1 MLFNKV
7 SYTKEGWSIGDFK
20 TMRGWFAVPT
30 VDGEYQNFAY
40 RILHYTLLL
49 LIGLAIIFLLF
60 ATSVVQL
67 IFIPAVLALLGVC
80 YYLLHSHRF
89 YLARVLFLS
98 GLWLLL
104 TITALTLNGIR
115 NAGVGSFA
123 IIIIFAAILISERA
137 VIVFTGLS
145 ILSLVI
151 LAVGETQGVLPLYN
165 SPLFLPDR
173 FFQHTAL
180 FLSACILLAAASRV
194 IRSSFLRIQSHEHLL
209 LEQNRALEKEIEAR
223 QRTEA
228 TLRASEEKYRLLFE
242 NTSVLSAVYKPD
254 GTIELCNRAGAQF
267 FSTTPEAIQGRN
279 IAEFLTSHD
288 ATLFIE
294 QLIRVSATG
303 AGELDEGQTTLPDG
317 REICYLQH
325 FMPLPAVESPVA
337 ALDKAAQDRQRQQQ
351 VLVLTT
357 DVTQQKQNEQR
368 TRELALANERNL
380 FLTEFFSTISHDLK
394 TPITVLNTHMY
405 LLEHN
410 CNDAQRERLAQM
422 KKQIGLLDK
431 YIQDMLMISRLE
443 FLPTL
448 NLETLQLNPLIEEVI
463 ALLRPRLEKKNIEYH
478 VSTPPNLPVVQ
489 ADAEQMQRVVLN
501 LVENAV
507 NYTPANGRIRVSTQP
522 LTDRV
527 LVEVSD
533 SGIGIQDHDLSR
545 IFERFYRAHEARSAE
560 SSGTGLGLSIVKKII
575 DMHQG
580 TIEVESKPGVGTAFR
595 IYLPVH

>member
-1 MLFNKV
+1 MH
-7 SYTKEGWSIGDFK
+7 
-20 TMRGWFAVPT
+20 RWFAVP
-30 VDGEYQNFAY
+30 VLDDEYQNFAY
-40 RILHYTLLL
+40 RVLHYALLL
-49 LIGLAIIFLLF
+49 LMGLAAIFLLF
-60 ATSVVQL
+60 TTSVVQV
-67 IFIPAVLALLGVC
+67 IFIPTVLALLAFC
-80 YYLLHSHRF
+80 YYLLHSHRL
-89 YLARVLFLS
+89 YLASVLFLG

-104 TITALTLNGIR
+104 TTTALALNGIR

-123 IIIIFAAILISERA
+123 IIIIFAAILIPGRA

-145 ILSLVI
+145 ILSLFI

-165 SPLFLPDR
+165 TPLFLIDR

-180 FLSACILLAAASRV
+180 FLSACILLAAASNV
-194 IRSSFLRIQSHEHLL
+194 IRSSFLRIQRHEQLL
-209 LEQNRALEKEIEAR
+209 LEQNRALENEIEAR
-223 QRTEA
+223 QHIEA

-279 IAEFLTSHD
+279 IVEFLTSHD

-294 QLIRVSATG
+294 QLVRVTATG
-303 AGELDEGQTTLPDG
+303 VAELDEGQTMLPDG
-317 REICYLQH
+317 REIYYLQH
-325 FMPLPAVESPVA
+325 IMPMPALETPVTA
-337 ALDKAAQDRQRQQQ
+337 IDTAEQSLQRQPQ

-405 LLEHN
+405 LLEHDR
-410 CNDAQRERLAQM
+410 NDAQRERLAQM

-431 YIQDMLMISRLE
+431 YIQDMLTISRLE

-448 NLETLQLNPLIEEVI
+448 NLETLQLNPLIEEVV

-478 VSTPPNLPVVQ
+478 VSTQPNLPVVQ
-489 ADAEQMQRVVLN
+489 ADAQQMQRVVLN

-507 NYTPANGRIRVSTQP
+507 NYTPANGRIRVSTLP

-533 SGIGIQDHDLSR
+533 SGIGIQDQDLSR
-545 IFERFYRAHEARSAE
+545 IFERFYRAREARSAE
-560 SSGTGLGLSIVKKII
+560 SSGTGLGLSIVKKIV

-595 IYLPVH
+595 VYLPVN